1 MEYMIETLQSDWES
15 LQRLLPRLL
24 YAAIVLAI
32 AFAASFLADR
42 MTSKLLERTG
52 RFQAGEHQ

>member
-1 MEYMIETLQSDWES
+1 MEYKIETLQSDWEF

-24 YAAIVLAI
+24 YAAIVLAL
-32 AFAASFLADR
+32 AFAASLLAGR
-42 MTSKLLERTG
+42 MVSNLVERTG